1 MSDPIFTT
9 RGFLPATRVE
19 LRANVVEDS
28 ADRTVTRIDKY
39 DRTDG
44 AWVGNDL
51 DIKVHRLP
59 ALFGEAGTFA

>member
-1 MSDPIFTT
+1 MDPIFTT
-9 RGFLPATRVE
+9 RGFLPASRVE
-19 LRANVVEDS
+19 LRPSVVEDNE
-28 ADRTVTRIDKY
+28 DRTITRVDKY

-44 AWVGNDL
+44 EWVGNDL